1 MDPRTQDFLEVKD
14 IKDGVLILKNNQIR
28 GVLMVSSVNF
38 ALKSEEAQNSII
50 YAFQSFLNS
59 LDFFCQIIIQSRNI
73 NITPYL
79 DTIKKLE
86 EKQANELLKTQTAS
100 YMEFIKELVKG
111 ENVVTKNFYVIVPY
125 LLTDILGVGG
135 LAKQYNV
142 FDFLD
147 KNKGKNHQEGIN
159 DEDFEKCRTQL
170 WQRMEFLANG
180 LRRCGL
186 DAIPLTTPEL
196 IELLWAIHH
205 PSEAEAGYYP
215 EIAPE
220 LLK

>member
-1 MDPRTQDFLEVKD
+1 MEQSTQEFLEIKD
-14 IKDGVLILKNNQIR
+14 IRDGVLILKNNQVR
-28 GVLMVSSVNF
+28 GILMVSSVNF
-38 ALKSEEAQNSII
+38 ALKSEDAQNSII
-50 YAFQSFLNS
+50 YAFQNFLNS
-59 LDFFCQIIIQSRNI
+59 LDFYCQIIIQSRNI
-73 NITPYL
+73 NITPYI

-86 EKQANELLKTQTAS
+86 EHQTNELLKTQTAS
-100 YMEFIKELVKG
+100 YVEFIKELVKG
-111 ENVVTKNFYVIVPY
+111 ENVVTKSFYVIVPY
-125 LLTDILGVGG
+125 LLTDALGVGG

-142 FDFLD
+142 LGSF
-147 KNKGKNHQEGIN
+147 GKKKSHQEGMS
-159 DEDFEKCRTQL
+159 DEDFDKCKVQL

-186 DAIPLTTPEL
+186 DAAPLTTPE
-196 IELLWAIHH
+196 IVELFWAIHH